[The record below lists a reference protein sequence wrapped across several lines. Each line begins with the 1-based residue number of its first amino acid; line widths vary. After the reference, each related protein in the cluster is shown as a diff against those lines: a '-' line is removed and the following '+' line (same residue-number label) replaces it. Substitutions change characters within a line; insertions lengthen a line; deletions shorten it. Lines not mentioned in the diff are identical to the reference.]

1 MPLTNILG
9 LPEPLYNATKSDY
22 IVEEN
27 IYSATTLLKDPKEII
42 LCRRHADEIIED
54 CSDLIYSLLGT
65 SVHYILSK
73 NKEKDTEF
81 KEERI
86 YMDIDG
92 MRISGQ
98 FDLYDASNGG
108 ELSDYKVVSVWQT
121 MLGDNEKYR
130 LQLLIYAYILKSH
143 GFPCSKGR
151 IIQIY
156 RDFSKTKASTDSS
169 YPQKPV
175 NVINFKFTDEDF
187 VYIESYIKEKLEQ
200 IKECNMLPDD
210 DISICSEKERWKTED
225 KYAVMSK
232 NRKSAQRVLNSE
244 ELAVKW
250 MEDNKKGD
258 FIEKRNGENKK
269 CNSYCRC
276 REFCNF
282 YKESLK
288 H

>member
-1 MPLTNILG
+1 MPLTNMFG

-22 IVEEN
+22 VVEEN

-42 LCRRHADEIIED
+42 LSRRHAEEIVED

-86 YMDIDG
+86 YLDVGDMK
-92 MRISGQ
+92 ISGQ
-98 FDLYDASNGG
+98 FDLYDAANGG

-121 MLGDNEKYR
+121 VLGDNEKYR
-130 LQLLIYAYILKSH
+130 LQLLIYAYILRKQ
-143 GFPCSKGR
+143 GFPCSRGR

-156 RDFSKTKASTDSS
+156 RDFSKTKASVDSS

-175 NVINFKFTDEDF
+175 NVINFQF
-187 VYIESYIKEKLEQ
+187 KEKDFEEIEAYINDKLSQ
-200 IKECNMLPDD
+200 IKKYNEFKDD
-210 DISICSEKERWKTED
+210 DIPQCSDKERWKTED

-232 NRKSAQRVLNSE
+232 GRKTANRVLNSE

-258 FIEKRNGENKK
+258 YVEKRNGENKK

-288 H
+288 Q